1 MATAPG
7 LISLGM
13 VYATSSDTAVKL
25 DAVQVSEERGCELVQ
40 ILPLYV
46 TQAHTSSFHAYLY
59 TVLVSLSTV
68 HQFHMSL
75 SPSDQC
81 SIHPHIL

>member
-25 DAVQVSEERGCELVQ
+25 DALQVSGEEGGLVQ
-40 ILPLYV
+40 NLPLLPE
-46 TQAHTSSFHAYLY
+46 HTHSHFMYIYLY
-59 TVLVSLSTV
+59 IVLVSLSTV

-81 SIHPHIL
+81 SIHPHIR

>member
-1 MATAPG
+1 MATTPG
-7 LISLGM
+7 LISLGT

-25 DAVQVSEERGCELVQ
+25 DALQVSGEEGVGLCKK
-40 ILPLYV
+40 P
-46 TQAHTSSFHAYLY
+46 SSVIQTHSSTFDPYLY